1 MLPALCLLAASSW
14 LVGLP
19 RAPAAWRSAS
29 PTCQLSSG
37 LTFTD
42 DAGQRLVSLQRPLGL
57 VLEQAEDESAVE
69 EVSDDREEAADDRG
83 VLVAEVGAGSN
94 AERAGVN
101 AGDVLLAVNNLDVSS
116 ASLDAVMLAIQNA
129 PGRVVNLRFQQPR
142 SSPRRAPD
150 ASMLARDEQGRGHA
164 FAQRAARVRPPTMLA
179 SWSDASWQWG
189 SASGAAHVE
198 AARLRK
204 ELSTAAAREAFER
217 SVADGSTSFEDA
229 KLALALLC
237 QRASKQCFAAK
248 HGLKDAEAR
257 DQWRN
262 LMQEMAQCRFEGPRG
277 DVVLVEAIGE
287 RLGLVE
293 SARLNSLCA
302 LSAPRAAVVSA
313 LKAMAFVEAGI

>member
-1 MLPALCLLAASSW
+1 MEAGETGRSVGTAMLPALCLLAACSW

-83 VLVAEVGAGSN
+83 VLVAEVVAGSN
-94 AERAGVN
+94 AERAGVS

-142 SSPRRAPD
+142 SSPRRSVPCHGPND
-150 ASMLARDEQGRGHA
+150 S
-164 FAQRAARVRPPTMLA
+164 PP
-179 SWSDASWQWG
+179 
-189 SASGAAHVE
+189 
-198 AARLRK
+198 
-204 ELSTAAAREAFER
+204 
-217 SVADGSTSFEDA
+217 
-229 KLALALLC
+229 
-237 QRASKQCFAAK
+237 
-248 HGLKDAEAR
+248 
-257 DQWRN
+257 
-262 LMQEMAQCRFEGPRG
+262 
-277 DVVLVEAIGE
+277 
-287 RLGLVE
+287 
-293 SARLNSLCA
+293 
-302 LSAPRAAVVSA
+302 
-313 LKAMAFVEAGI
+313 